1 MSSGHVRMETC
12 EIQVV
17 KVTRCF
23 QLQYNIFVIGN
34 LGKETLLWFWFD
46 AVQIS
51 RQLNTWLCCE
61 YLSAGSRTFI
71 YTKHTYIFSS

>member
-51 RQLNTWLCCE
+51 R
-61 YLSAGSRTFI
+61 
-71 YTKHTYIFSS
+71 